1 MRIYKKNPNRTAQEI
16 ANEIKKSDRYGFWDT
31 ITKEG
36 YDWLYMHANS
46 IAQLVE
52 ELLDNKYYIVIT
64 REKDNGLYTINVQWN
79 EIDSN

>member
-1 MRIYKKNPNRTAQEI
+1 MKIYKKNPNRTAQEI
-16 ANEIKKSDRYGFWDT
+16 ANEIKKNDRYGFGDT

-46 IAQLVE
+46 LAQLVE
-52 ELLDNKYYIVIT
+52 ELLDNKYYVSIGRGKEYGEYEIQVEW
-64 REKDNGLYTINVQWN
+64 R